1 MYTLETGKTW
11 PQSWAA
17 RGACR
22 HSDPELFFPITPA
35 GPAARQLAKAKEVC
49 DRCPVKY
56 ECLTFALETGQDF
69 GVWGGTTE
77 TERRTMRRKQVRHRR
92 YVASRR

>member
-1 MYTLETGKTW
+1 MYTMANGKTG
-11 PQSWAA
+11 PQEWAA

-22 HSDPELFFPITPA
+22 HSDPELFFPITSA
-35 GPAARQLAKAKEVC
+35 GPAAGQLAKAKEVC
-49 DRCPVKY
+49 DRCPVRD

-77 TERRTMRRKQVRHRR
+77 IERRTMRRRQVRHRR
-92 YVASRR
+92 YLASRR

>member
-1 MYTLETGKTW
+1 MYTMETGRTRS
-11 PQSWAA
+11 QSWAA

-22 HSDPELFFPITPA
+22 NSDPELFFPITPA
-35 GPAARQLAKAKEVC
+35 GPAARQLAEAKEVC
-49 DRCPVKY
+49 DRCPVRH

-77 TERRTMRRKQVRHRR
+77 IERRAIRRKQVRHRR
-92 YVASRR
+92 YLTTRR